1 MTNTTAHLW
10 CSLQAESLNSRVLT
24 SYGLKMY
31 PSSRAC
37 DDGTRDGP
45 SYGVRLCLSS
55 NAGDRAESES
65 MRFDLGC
72 FCVVRSLQLPCLL
85 SKESCPRSRSR
96 RTWPRQS
103 PQAQCSPMPPPSIA
117 PTVHECLACP
127 RTGTFKGSAR
137 GLVGLATTAELHAHF
152 ELETHLICGPAFTK
166 LYDKL
171 LDDDMRREIAD
182 TCLYK
187 AKPLDR
193 IRMIEKDALINAA
206 INAAYCSSLLCYANS
221 CKTFHAKTV
230 VEQAAAFFG
239 PHVLS
244 GELMQVRSGETY
256 FIKAKKYRAP

>member
-1 MTNTTAHLW
+1 MRETEL
-10 CSLQAESLNSRVLT
+10 S
-24 SYGLKMY
+24 
-31 PSSRAC
+31 PSPC
-37 DDGTRDGP
+37 DSIIP
-45 SYGVRLCLSS
+45 AS
-55 NAGDRAESES
+55 A
-65 MRFDLGC
+65 M
-72 FCVVRSLQLPCLL
+72 LPY
-85 SKESCPRSRSR
+85 
-96 RTWPRQS
+96 
-103 PQAQCSPMPPPSIA
+103 A
-117 PTVHECLACP
+117 PTQHRADGARVPGVPPYRHLQWA
-127 RTGTFKGSAR
+127 GGS
-137 GLVGLATTAELHAHF
+137 ATTAELHAHF
-152 ELETHLICGPAFTK
+152 ELETHLICGPAFTE